1 MSERSLSRLGGRQR
15 RLAAA
20 QRAYGTLPQA
30 QRRVLVLRYVDGL
43 PTPAV
48 ARRLGLDEAEVE
60 ELLAAGRAALLRTPA
75 KPFLRP
81 LAAAAALAAVA
92 LTLPHAITPDAG
104 PAQAGALPDGGGVTY
119 VVGGDPVVLVSGS
132 SEVPVAIPAP
142 RAPRAQAALSVTPPR
157 GDDVRVPPRAGCRSL
172 CLPRTPKSGDSVR
185 VAVPT
190 ELRETVGTSELAF
203 EQEHVPL
210 CSAMPSAPNAM
221 ARCVPG
227 ST

>member
-1 MSERSLSRLGGRQR
+1 MSALGIGRFGGRER

-30 QRRVLVLRYVDGL
+30 QRRVLVLRYVDDL
-43 PTPAV
+43 PTDVV

-60 ELLAAGRAALLRTPA
+60 DLLAEGRAALLRTHP

-81 LAAAAALAAVA
+81 LAAAAALAAIA
-92 LTLPHAITPDAG
+92 LTLPHATPPDAG
-104 PAQAGALPDGGGVTY
+104 SAQAGALPGGGVTY
-119 VVGGDPVVLVSGS
+119 FVGGDAVVLAGGS
-132 SEVPVAIPAP
+132 SDLSTAVPSQ
-142 RAPRAQAALSVTPPR
+142 RAPRAQAPISVRPAGQGDPR
-157 GDDVRVPPRAGCRSL
+157 VSPRSGCRSV
-172 CLPRTPKSGDSVR
+172 CLPRTPKSGDSIHI
-185 VAVPT
+185 AVPAG
-190 ELRETVGTSELAF
+190 LDETVGTSELTF

-210 CSAMPSAPNAM
+210 CSAMPSAPNAL

>member
-1 MSERSLSRLGGRQR
+1 MSERSLGRLGGRQR

-30 QRRVLVLRYVDGL
+30 QRRVLVLRYVDDL
-43 PTPAV
+43 PTAVV

-60 ELLAAGRAALLRTPA
+60 ELLAEGRAALLRTRP
-75 KPFLRP
+75 KPVLRP
-81 LAAAAALAAVA
+81 FAAAAALAAIA
-92 LTLPHAITPDAG
+92 LTLPHATAPGAGSAEAATLPDA
-104 PAQAGALPDGGGVTY
+104 GVTY
-119 VVGGDPVVLVSGS
+119 VVGGDPVVLVSDS
-132 SEVPVAIPAP
+132 SDVPVAVPAP
-142 RAPRAQAALSVTPPR
+142 RAPRVSVPVPVAPPA
-157 GDDVRVPPRAGCRSL
+157 GDDVRRQPRTTCRSL
-172 CLPRTPKSGDSVR
+172 CLPRTPKSGDSVHI
-185 VAVPT
+185 AVPAGLDQT
-190 ELRETVGTSELAF
+190 IGTSELTF